1 MSPLDRQSDTHR
13 RLNPLTGE
21 WVLVSPH
28 RTARPWQGQ
37 IETLAPEDVPGFD
50 PSCYTC
56 PGNRRASGAI
66 NPAYA
71 STFVFDND
79 FQALRPDQS
88 CEETTGDELLIAR
101 GEPGRCRVICF
112 SPPSRSGA
120 LAHGHR
126 RPPAPGRRMDRRAPG
141 PRQRSRRRLRAD
153 LRESR
158 RRDGAPAIRIRTA
171 RSGRARRCRATSRA
185 EILKRV
191 TARYDNLFP
200 RCGRGPAPA
209 LSAPRTALPVTDRC
223 KTRIGPVNIYDIAL
237 CKVV

>member
-112 SPPSRSGA
+112 SPRHDLALSRMA
-120 LAHGHR
+120 I
-126 RPPAPGRRMDRRAPG
+126 
-141 PRQRSRRRLRAD
+141 AD
-153 LRESR
+153 LRRLVDVWIEELQALGSVPGVGYVQIFENR
-158 RRDGAPAIRIRTA
+158 GAAMGRQQSASA
-171 RSGRARRCRATSRA
+171 RPDLGELGAAERPRARRS
-185 EILKRV
+185 
-191 TARYDNLFP
+191 
-200 RCGRGPAPA
+200 
-209 LSAPRTALPVTDRC
+209 
-223 KTRIGPVNIYDIAL
+223 
-237 CKVV
+237 